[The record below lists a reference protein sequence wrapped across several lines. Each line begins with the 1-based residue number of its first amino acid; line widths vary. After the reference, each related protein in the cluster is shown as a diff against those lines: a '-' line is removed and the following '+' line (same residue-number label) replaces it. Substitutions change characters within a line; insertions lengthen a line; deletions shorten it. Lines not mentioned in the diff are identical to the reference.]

1 MSAGNVIQGSLPP
14 DSLIVGEG
22 QYLPG
27 LTKPSRRAFT
37 HQIAALVGLTEG
49 MHMQTH
55 THVESPIGDLTLVNT
70 EGVLSGLYMR
80 GGRAPRGGALEE
92 RTSTG
97 LEQAVEELGEYFGG
111 TRREFTVTTA
121 AKGDDFQHCVWKLV
135 SQIAYGETRSYG
147 DIARDLGDPALAR
160 AVGLANARN
169 PISIVVPCHRVVGSD
184 GSLTGYAGGLE
195 RKRYLLALETPAE
208 DRAATLF

>member
-1 MSAGNVIQGSLPP
+1 MSCRALSRLTLSSLEKSNAFPA
-14 DSLIVGEG
+14 
-22 QYLPG
+22 

-37 HQIAALVGLTEG
+37 DQIAALVGLTEG

-55 THVESPIGDLTLVNT
+55 TIIESPIGDLTLVNT
-70 EGVLSGLYMR
+70 GGVLSGLYMR
-80 GGRAPRGGALEE
+80 GGRAPKGAALGE
-92 RTSTG
+92 RTLTG

-111 TRREFTVTTA
+111 GRREFTVTSA

-135 SQIAYGETRSYG
+135 SQIAYGDTRSYS

-160 AVGLANARN
+160 AVGLSNARN
-169 PISIVVPCHRVVGSD
+169 PISIVVPCHRVIGSD

-208 DRAATLF
+208 VRAATLF